1 MWLAL
6 HLPFLRQ
13 QKVPCSEKPFSRKEE
28 KMSRRILLKALSL
41 LVALG
46 LLTYLITRSDEV
58 SHAQTGGLD
67 RTQFTDDKPTGD
79 LQGQDNLPTT
89 GEVNVMIELFDAPT
103 SKVYAD
109 TLGNRSDRAA
119 NPQQR
124 AAAQGA
130 ARAQMVRI
138 RGAQQRVLAHL
149 GNFGQRAKTLYRV
162 QTAYN
167 GIAAQIDASI
177 LPQLRAH
184 ADVKAVHALPIHY
197 IDNSTSVPFIQAQA
211 AWAATGGNS
220 GDGVRIAII
229 DTGTDYL
236 HANFGGPG
244 TAAAYTANNR
254 NIIEP
259 GTFPTA
265 KVVGGM
271 DFAGDAYTGAN
282 TPVPDPDPLDCN
294 GHGSHVAGTATG
306 FGVNADGT
314 TFLGPWDGPVPFS
327 SFSIGPGV
335 APRAQLYS
343 LKVFGC
349 TGSTGLT
356 TQAINWAVDP
366 NGDGDPSDHVDVINM
381 SLGAN
386 FGSATDASAAAS
398 SNAVLAGVIV
408 VISAGN
414 GGDTHYIASSPGTSA
429 RSIAVGNIVDW
440 GNQNAVLTVNSPA
453 AIAGNKAALPA
464 GFNPLI
470 ANPTN
475 IAGSVKL
482 ANDGSTALFPG
493 AAPGSVGTTTD
504 GCQTFAPGF
513 FTGQLALVDRGGGCG
528 FTFKVKNAQDAGA
541 TGVIVA
547 NNVAGT
553 ISMGGTEPTVTIMSL
568 SITLADGNAIKAQ
581 LGGGVNA
588 TLAFTH
594 LGDTVSASTS
604 RGSRRIDNGLKPD
617 ISAPGTNITSTGFS
631 TGNLAAVISGTS
643 MASPH
648 VTGAMALLRQLH
660 PTWTVEE
667 LKALVMN
674 TANHDLF
681 TGINGTGSKFG
692 VQRIGAGRIDLAD
705 ATNDEVIAYS
715 DDGSGGVSVSF
726 GDVEVVGTANL
737 TRTVRVA
744 NKGPVDVSYALS
756 YVGQTDVPGVGYSFP
771 DGPSVNVPAGGS
783 TTFTVALTANAAA
796 MKHPRDVTMTATQA
810 GNPRYFMSEEAGYVT
825 LTPTGGTSLRLPVYS
840 APRPASNMA
849 TNHNYV
855 LFTGPTGSTSVGLT
869 GQDVNTGGAFPT
881 DVVSLASAFELA
893 GTSPAVIPSTSS
905 ASNADLKSVGVTS
918 DFKATNSVTAS
929 TKIFFGIATHGKWST
944 PTDVTFQIFI
954 DRDRNGTD
962 DFQLI
967 NTAFADAAGNLFD
980 VFVSARRP
988 APFTGA
994 LTLDSFLN
1002 NIAPSGLE
1010 TVVYNTNMMIIPVN
1024 AAALGL
1030 TTANAKFNYRIVTQS
1045 RGFGGTIDSFPTH
1058 TYDAAN
1064 PGFDVTG
1071 GVTGLPLYADLNGGV
1086 IPVNYN
1092 KANVLANGSQGL
1104 LLLHHSN
1111 GFGAHDQILSVQEP
1125 TATTVTVDAASGV
1138 YSDPTTLKATVSPAT
1153 YLDQTISGSVQFSV
1167 DGNPVGAAV
1176 AVNSSGVA
1184 TKSYTVDIPA
1194 GAHTITA
1201 AFTSTN
1207 TAFLNSSNTGTL
1219 TVAREDATVNPASSN
1234 PFAVKVNAPGGT
1246 GGPVTLCFDMDEVSD
1261 GSPGNTTNITSV
1273 TVNVVPIGTG
1283 SAVPAG
1289 AAVFSGGG
1297 VGATR
1302 TACVTLNNVPVNVYD
1317 VTLTINGNFYQG
1329 TGNTVLTVYDPS
1341 LGFVAG
1347 GGSLIHNGFKA
1358 NVGVNIKY
1366 LKNGNA
1372 QGSLLYIEHRPTGD
1386 VVVKSN
1392 SIVSMAIVG
1401 GEAVPTGKATVNGA
1415 GNNSF
1420 IARIID
1426 NGEPGSTD
1434 QFGLRVTAPNGSII
1448 VDLTFDPIVLR
1459 GGNFSVPKNTGK

>member
-1 MWLAL
+1 M
-6 HLPFLRQ
+6 
-13 QKVPCSEKPFSRKEE
+13 
-28 KMSRRILLKALSL
+28 
-41 LVALG
+41 ALG
-46 LLTYLITRSDEV
+46 LFTYLVTQSDEV
-58 SHAQTGGLD
+58 SRAQSGGFD
-67 RTQFTDDKPTGD
+67 RTQYADDKPTGD
-79 LQGQDNLPTT
+79 LQSQDELPDT
-89 GEVNVMIELFDAPT
+89 GEFNVMIELFDPPSA
-103 SKVYAD
+103 KVYAD
-109 TLGNRSDRAA
+109 ALGNRSDRAA
-119 NPQQR
+119 NAQQR
-124 AAAQGA
+124 AAARGA
-130 ARAQMVRI
+130 ARAQVVRI
-138 RGAQQRVLAHL
+138 RGAQQRVLAQL
-149 GNFGQRAKTLYRV
+149 GNFGQRARVLYKV
-162 QTAYN
+162 ETAYN
-167 GIAAQIDASI
+167 GIAARIDAGI
-177 LPQLRAH
+177 LPQLRGH

-197 IDNSTSVPFIQAQA
+197 IENSSSVPFIKGAS
-211 AWAATGGNS
+211 AWAATSGNS
-220 GDGVRIAII
+220 GNGVRIAII

-282 TPVPDPDPLDCN
+282 VPVPDPDPLDCN

-314 TFLGPWDGPVPFS
+314 TFLGPWDGSVPFS

-343 LKVFGC
+343 LKIFGC

-386 FGSATDASAAAS
+386 FGSPNDASAAAS

-408 VISAGN
+408 VTSAGN
-414 GGDTHYIASSPGTSA
+414 GGDTHYIVGSPATSA
-429 RSIAVGNIVDW
+429 RAISVSNILDF
-440 GNQNAVLTVNSPA
+440 GNQNAVLTVNSPP

-464 GFNPLI
+464 TFNPLI
-470 ANPTN
+470 NTPTN
-475 IAGSVKL
+475 ITGSVKL
-482 ANDGSTALFPG
+482 GNDGSTDPFPG
-493 AAPGSVGTTTD
+493 SPGGTVGTTTD
-504 GCQTFAPGF
+504 ACQPFAPGF
-513 FTGQLALVDRGGGCG
+513 FTGQIALVDRGGGCG

-553 ISMGGTEPTVTIMSL
+553 ISMGGTDPAITILSL
-568 SITLADGNAIKAQ
+568 SIQLADGNAIKAQ

-604 RGSRRIDNGLKPD
+604 RGSRRVDTGFKPD
-617 ISAPGTNITSTGFS
+617 ISAPGTNIISTGFS
-631 TGNLAAVISGTS
+631 TGNLSATISGTS

-648 VTGAMALLRQLH
+648 VAGAMALLRQLH

-681 TGINGTGSKFG
+681 TGANGTGSKFG
-692 VQRIGAGRIDLAD
+692 AQRIGAGRIDLAD

-715 DDGSGGVSVSF
+715 DDGSGGVGVSF
-726 GDVEVVGTANL
+726 GDLEVVGTANP

-744 NKGPVDVSYALS
+744 NKGPVDVSYDLS
-756 YVGQTDVPGVGYSFP
+756 VVTLTDVPGVSFSFP
-771 DGPSVNVPAGGS
+771 DGPSVTVPAGGS
-783 TTFTVALTANAAA
+783 TTFRIQLTANAAA
-796 MKHPRDVTMTATQA
+796 MKHARDATMATVQGA
-810 GNPRYFMSEEAGYVT
+810 NPRYFMSEESGYVT
-825 LTPTGGTSLRLPVYS
+825 FTPTSGTALRLPVYA
-840 APRPASNMA
+840 APRPASNMS

-855 LFTGPTGSTSVGLT
+855 LFTAPTGSTTVGLT
-869 GQDVNTGGAFPT
+869 GQDVNTGGAFPV
-881 DVVSLASAFELA
+881 DVLSLVSAFELQ
-893 GTSPAVIPSTSS
+893 GTSPAIIPPTSS

-918 DFKATNSVTAS
+918 DFKATNSVVAGV
-929 TKIFFGIATHGKWST
+929 TKLYFGIATHGKWST
-944 PTDVTFQIFI
+944 PTDVTFNIFI

-962 DFQLI
+962 DFQI
-967 NTAFADAAGNLFD
+967 VNTAFADAAGNLFD

-988 APFTGA
+988 APFTGG
-994 LTLDSFLN
+994 LTADSFLN
-1002 NIAPSGLE
+1002 NVAPTGLE
-1010 TVVYNTNMMIIPVN
+1010 TVVYNTNMMVIPVT
-1024 AAALGL
+1024 ASALGL
-1030 TTANAKFNYRIVTQS
+1030 TTANAKFNYRITTTS
-1045 RGFGGTIDSFPTH
+1045 RGFGGVIDTLPTR

-1071 GVTGLPLYADLNGGV
+1071 GVTGLPLYADLNGASV
-1086 IPVNYN
+1086 PVNYN
-1092 KANVLANGSQGL
+1092 KANFLANGSLGL
-1104 LLLHHSN
+1104 LLLHHNN
-1111 GFGAHDQILSVQEP
+1111 GLGAHDQILSVQEP

-1138 YSDPTTLKATVSPAT
+1138 YSDPTTLRATVSPAT
-1153 YLDQTISGSVQFSV
+1153 YLDQTISGTVQFSV
-1167 DGNPVGAAV
+1167 DGNPVGSAV

-1184 TKSYTVDIPA
+1184 TKSYTVDVPA

-1219 TVAREDATVNPASSN
+1219 TVSREDATVTPAAAN
-1234 PFAVKVNAPGGT
+1234 LFAVKVNAPGGT
-1246 GGPVTLCFDMDEVSD
+1246 GGPVTLCFDMNEVSD

-1273 TVNVVPIGTG
+1273 TVNVIPIGTG

-1329 TGNTVLTVYDPS
+1329 TGDTVLVIYDPS

-1392 SIVSMAIVG
+1392 SIGSMAIVG
-1401 GEAVPTGKATVNGA
+1401 SEAIPTGKATVNGG
-1415 GNNSF
+1415 GNHGF
-1420 IARIID
+1420 IARVID
-1426 NGEPGSTD
+1426 NGEPGSSD
-1434 QFGLRVTAPNGSII
+1434 RFGLRVTAPNGSIV
-1448 VDLTFDPIVLR
+1448 VDLTFDPIQLS
-1459 GGNFSVPKNTGK
+1459 GGNFSVPKLTGK